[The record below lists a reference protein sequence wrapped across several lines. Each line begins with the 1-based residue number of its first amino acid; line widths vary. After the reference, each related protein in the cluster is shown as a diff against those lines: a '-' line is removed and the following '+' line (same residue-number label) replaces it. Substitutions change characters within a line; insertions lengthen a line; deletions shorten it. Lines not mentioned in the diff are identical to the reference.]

1 MGDGG
6 LRATLEFVKD
16 GIFFLNSEG
25 IVVDANAAACQQLGR
40 VPSEVI
46 GAPVSEFTG
55 RANFQFST
63 VVTRLETESH
73 LSYQTTHLHKSGT
86 RVDVDLTITRMPSKG
101 SYLYVGIARD
111 VTERARVEEELRQTE
126 QRYRLLVENLPGS
139 AILLFD
145 RELRFLLADGPEIAS
160 NGFTR
165 KDIVGLT
172 PAQCLP
178 PEFVAIIEPNM
189 RAVIEGKRF
198 SREIPF
204 GDVRYVVEYV
214 PLRNSAGEVV
224 TGLILSQNVTERAR
238 VEEEL
243 RQSEQRYR
251 MLVENLPGSAIMLFD
266 RNLRFLLVDG
276 PEVEA
281 GFSGGVMLGRT
292 PAECLPED
300 FARAIE
306 PNLLAVLEGKRFSA
320 EVPWGELRYHYEY
333 VPLRNNAGE
342 VVSGMILAQNVTER
356 YRAGLAVAQRERQF
370 RTLTNNLPDYVVR
383 LDRDQRYLYANPV
396 FESAT
401 GIPVEKALGKSNGE
415 LGMPPDKLERWTAAI
430 QQVFDTQ
437 EPARLEDDF
446 RGPDGITLTWDAQLV
461 PERAESGEIDSV
473 LIISRDVTER
483 RLREEELRHKNEE
496 LTRFTYTVSHDLKSP
511 LVTIQSFLGFLVE
524 DAKRGD
530 AERVARD
537 VSFIKTAADRMS
549 ALLTDLLQLSRVG
562 RKQNASERVS
572 LSQLVNDA
580 ISMVAGRIEIDK
592 PNLVISNDRISL
604 YGDRLRLV
612 EVFQNLLDNA
622 VKFSRPVQAPR
633 IEIFAEQ
640 VDGEI
645 VFRVRDNGIGI
656 DARHQHKLFGLF
668 EKLHPEMEG
677 TGIGLALVKRIIDVH
692 GGRIWVDSAGPGQGT
707 TVSFTLPGSK
717 REES

>member
-1 MGDGG
+1 MADLANMERARASGTGEAG
-6 LRATLEFVKD
+6 LRAMLEFVKD
-16 GIFFLNSEG
+16 GIFFLDAEG
-25 IVVDANAAACQQLGR
+25 TVVDANAAACQQLGR
-40 VPSEVI
+40 APSEVI
-46 GAPVSEFTG
+46 GASISEFTG

-63 VVTRLETESH
+63 VVTRLESESH

-86 RVDVDLTITRMPSKG
+86 RVDVDLTITRIPSPG
-101 SYLYVGIARD
+101 SHLYVGIARD

-126 QRYRLLVENLPGS
+126 QRYRLLVENLPRC

-160 NGFTR
+160 NGFTSR
-165 KDIVGLT
+165 DIIGLT
-172 PAQCLP
+172 PSQCLP
-178 PEFVAIIEPNM
+178 PESAAIFEPNM

-198 SREIPF
+198 SAEVPY
-204 GDVRYVVEYV
+204 GEVRYLVEYV
-214 PLRNSAGEVV
+214 PLRDPSGEVI
-224 TGLILSQNVTERAR
+224 TGLILS
-238 VEEEL
+238 
-243 RQSEQRYR
+243 
-251 MLVENLPGSAIMLFD
+251 
-266 RNLRFLLVDG
+266 
-276 PEVEA
+276 
-281 GFSGGVMLGRT
+281 
-292 PAECLPED
+292 
-300 FARAIE
+300 
-306 PNLLAVLEGKRFSA
+306 
-320 EVPWGELRYHYEY
+320 
-333 VPLRNNAGE
+333 
-342 VVSGMILAQNVTER
+342 QNVTER

-383 LDRDQRYLYANPV
+383 LDRDHRFVYANPV

-401 GIPVEKALGKSNGE
+401 GIPLKSALGKTASE
-415 LGMPPDKLERWTAAI
+415 LGMPPEQVARWTAAI

-437 EPARLEDDF
+437 EPARVEDDYK
-446 RGPDGITLTWDAQLV
+446 GPDGITLTWDSQLV

-530 AERVARD
+530 TERVARD
-537 VSFIKTAADRMS
+537 VSFIKAAADRMS
-549 ALLTDLLQLSRVG
+549 ALLTDLLQLSRIG
-562 RKQNASERVS
+562 RKQNAPERVS
-572 LSQLVNDA
+572 LAQVVNDA
-580 ISMVAGRIEIDK
+580 LIMVAGRIAIEK
-592 PNLVISNDRISL
+592 PNLTITTEPVSL
-604 YGDRLRLV
+604 YCDRARLV

-622 VKFSRPVQAPR
+622 VKFSRSVPGPR
-633 IEIFAEQ
+633 IELLAEQ

-656 DARHQHKLFGLF
+656 DARYQHKLFGLF

-692 GGRIWVDSAGPGQGT
+692 GGRIWIDSAGPGQGT
-707 TVSFTLPGSK
+707 TVSFILPGSK
-717 REES
+717 REAS

>member
-1 MGDGG
+1 MADLGNTMVRGSPDLGDAG
-6 LRATLEFVKD
+6 LRATLEYVKD
-16 GIFFLNSEG
+16 GIFFLNAEG
-25 IVVDANAAACQQLGR
+25 IVVDANTAACEQLGR
-40 VPSEVI
+40 APSEVI
-46 GAPVSEFTG
+46 GASVSEFSG

-63 VVTRLETESH
+63 IVTRLESESH

-86 RVDVDLTITRMPSKG
+86 RVDVDLTITRMPSQG

-111 VTERARVEEELRQTE
+111 VTERARVEEELRQSE

-139 AILLFD
+139 AI
-145 RELRFLLADGPEIAS
+145 I
-160 NGFTR
+160 
-165 KDIVGLT
+165 
-172 PAQCLP
+172 
-178 PEFVAIIEPNM
+178 
-189 RAVIEGKRF
+189 
-198 SREIPF
+198 
-204 GDVRYVVEYV
+204 
-214 PLRNSAGEVV
+214 
-224 TGLILSQNVTERAR
+224 
-238 VEEEL
+238 
-243 RQSEQRYR
+243 
-251 MLVENLPGSAIMLFD
+251 LFD

-276 PEVEA
+276 PELA
-281 GFSGGVMLGRT
+281 ATGFSREAMVGFT
-292 PAECLPED
+292 PAECLPAE
-300 FARAIE
+300 FARAVE

-320 EVPWGELRYHYEY
+320 EVPFGELRYQYEY
-333 VPLRNNAGE
+333 VPLRNREGE
-342 VVSGMILAQNVTER
+342 VVSGLILAQNVTER

-401 GIPVEKALGKSNGE
+401 GIPAEKALGKSNAE

-430 QQVFDTQ
+430 QQVFDSR

-530 AERVARD
+530 TERVARD
-537 VSFIKTAADRMS
+537 VSFIRTAADRMS

-562 RKQNASERVS
+562 RKQNPSERVA

-580 ISMVAGRIEIDK
+580 LAMVAGRIAIDEPK
-592 PNLVISNDRISL
+592 LIITNEAISL

-622 VKFSRPVQAPR
+622 VKFSRSAPSPC
-633 IEIFAEQ
+633 IELFAEQ

-656 DARHQHKLFGLF
+656 DSRYQHKLFGLF

-677 TGIGLALVKRIIDVH
+677 TGIGLALVKRIIDLH
-692 GGRIWVDSAGPGQGT
+692 GGRIWVDSAGPAQGT

-717 REES
+717 REE